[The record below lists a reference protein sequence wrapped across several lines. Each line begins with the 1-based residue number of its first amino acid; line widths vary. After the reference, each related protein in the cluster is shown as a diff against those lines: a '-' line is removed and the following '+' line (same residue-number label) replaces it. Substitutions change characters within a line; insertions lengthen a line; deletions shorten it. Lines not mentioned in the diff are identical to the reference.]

1 MRKITYTNSVN
12 GLSAEFSSDNPL
24 MHLDLKNFD
33 GSSVGATS
41 VTYKPVEF
49 DGQRVISTNLSARTI
64 ILPIQFTAKVNGRY
78 SRAAALDKWTEILK
92 TFVPLHSGTLTW
104 TDGTKSRRIA
114 CRTLETPQITEILP
128 YLFSAQIQLVA
139 DYPYWEDVEE
149 QSLILSM
156 YNSTAEMSV
165 NNTCGIPLPFCI
177 DVPAG
182 LSKWG
187 IHGWLKGVKNIGTLA
202 FHAALEQPCT
212 IDTKNCT
219 VTAAD
224 GTLVN
229 NLLTADSSFFRIVPG
244 TNVFLYMN
252 TYTENDTATLRWRN
266 LYMGVN

>member
-1 MRKITYTNSVN
+1 MRKITYTNSIN
-12 GLSAEFSSDNPL
+12 GLSAEFSSDDPL

-33 GSSVGATS
+33 GCSVGANS
-41 VTYKPVEF
+41 VVYKPVEF

-64 ILPIQFTAKVNGRY
+64 ILPIQFTAKSNGRY

-104 TDGTKSRRIA
+104 TDGTKSRRIT
-114 CRTLETPQITEILP
+114 CRTLETPQITEMLP

-149 QSLILSM
+149 QSLDLSQDM
-156 YNSTAEMSV
+156 YID
-165 NNTCGIPLPFCI
+165 NNCGIPLPFCI

-182 LSKWG
+182 SSSFG
-187 IHGWLKGVKNIGTLA
+187 ISGWLYGVGRIGTLT
-202 FHAALEQPCT
+202 FHTVIAQACT

-229 NLLTADSSFFRIVPG
+229 NLLTADSAFFKMLPG
-244 TNVFLYMN
+244 RNAFIYSAILT
-252 TYTENDTATLRWRN
+252 DTATLRWRN

>member
-78 SRAAALDKWTEILK
+78 SRAAALDKWAEILK

-104 TDGTKSRRIA
+104 TDGTKSRRIT

-139 DYPYWEDVEE
+139 DYPYNEIYA
-149 QSLILSM
+149 QA
-156 YNSTAEMSV
+156 NSTYMRLQDGSGLEAYAPDGNVYLRTNQYHVWLNSTGIQIYMPSAAIAMGDGYISLTSSSSAIKVDSANGITIKQGDLSLKV
-165 NNTCGIPLPFCI
+165 NSN
-177 DVPAG
+177 G
-182 LSKWG
+182 LFVNDLRVLTEAD
-187 IHGWLKGVKNIGTLA
+187 ITTGV
-202 FHAALEQPCT
+202 E
-212 IDTKNCT
+212 
-219 VTAAD
+219 
-224 GTLVN
+224 
-229 NLLTADSSFFRIVPG
+229 
-244 TNVFLYMN
+244 
-252 TYTENDTATLRWRN
+252 TE
-266 LYMGVN
+266 

>member
-12 GLSAEFSSDNPL
+12 GLSVEFSSDNPL

-33 GSSVGATS
+33 GSSVGANS

-49 DGQRVISTNLSARTI
+49 DGQRAISTNLSARTI
-64 ILPIQFTAKVNGRY
+64 VLPIQFTAKRNGSY

-92 TFVPLHSGTLTW
+92 IFVPLHSGTLTW
-104 TDGTKSRRIA
+104 TDGTKSRRIT
-114 CRTLETPQITEILP
+114 CRTLETPRLTEILP

-139 DYPYWEDVEE
+139 DYPYWEDTEE

-182 LSKWG
+182 SSKWG
-187 IHGWLKGVKNIGTLA
+187 IYVYVKGDSIGYLQ
-202 FHAALEQPCT
+202 FSSALEQPCT

-244 TNVFLYMN
+244 TNVFLYYN
-252 TYTENDTATLRWRN
+252 SYTESDTATLRWRN